1 MSRTLWILLLAISA
15 SVAQSET
22 PDPPK
27 SKPAPLDWNQ
37 TALSPRS
44 RALEVAAEGKSQG
57 YAMRD
62 GFWSGTLVKGQP
74 VVLAVQLFAWND
86 YRFTAAHLEPGSQI
100 RLSIFDRWGNAS
112 GGQESTGETSATAD
126 FSAVRSDRY
135 YIQLE
140 LTEGDKVGAS
150 MVYSYK

>member
-1 MSRTLWILLLAISA
+1 MRHTLWILFLAFAIGPASA
-15 SVAQSET
+15 QQPE
-22 PDPPK
+22 PPQT
-27 SKPAPLDWNQ
+27 KPAPLDWNQ
-37 TALSPRS
+37 AALSPRS
-44 RALEVAAEGKSQG
+44 HALEVAAEGKSQG

-62 GFWSGTLVKGQP
+62 GFWSGTLEKGQP
-74 VVLAVQLFAWND
+74 VVLAVHLFAWND
-86 YRFTAAHLEPGSQI
+86 YRFTAAHLEPGSRI
-100 RLSIFDRWGNAS
+100 RLSIFDRWGNAA

-140 LTEGDKVGAS
+140 LTEGDKAQAS